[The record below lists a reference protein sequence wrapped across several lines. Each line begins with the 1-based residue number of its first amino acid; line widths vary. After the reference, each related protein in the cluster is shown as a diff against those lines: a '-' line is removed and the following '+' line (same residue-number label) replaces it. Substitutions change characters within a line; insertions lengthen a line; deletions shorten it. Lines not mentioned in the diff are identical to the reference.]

1 MSTYT
6 SPYLPV
12 TGTTADTFD
21 LHLGGDAW
29 LTGFSVEDQQLLS
42 EMLADNGYNV
52 YDHIGQHMHDNHA
65 HHDDATRP
73 VAQWHIRAHRT
84 TADCT
89 YCGGTGSLPSLTGG
103 NVCKGCNGTGMDNVT
118 LADCAYCDG
127 TGGTGVVVCGHCTH

>member
-6 SPYLPV
+6 SPYLPI

-42 EMLADNGYNV
+42 EMLVDNGYNV
-52 YDHIGQHMHDNHA
+52 YDHIGQHMHDSHA

-73 VAQWHIRAHRT
+73 VAQWHIRAHRN

-89 YCGGTGSLPSLTGG
+89 HCGGTGCVWPNDLRAICT
-103 NVCKGCNGTGMDNVT
+103 D
-118 LADCAYCDG
+118 CDG
-127 TGGTGVVVCGHCTH
+127 TGTT